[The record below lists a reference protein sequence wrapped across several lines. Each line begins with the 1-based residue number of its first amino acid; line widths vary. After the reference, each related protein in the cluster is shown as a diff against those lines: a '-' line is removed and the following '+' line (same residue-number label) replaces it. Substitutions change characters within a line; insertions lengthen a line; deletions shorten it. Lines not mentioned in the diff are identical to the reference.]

1 VFYLSY
7 VICIDILIKCILI
20 YYHTAIFSMIFLFFS
35 YFIVYT
41 KFGLYAGI
49 TTAMWYLW
57 YKQYSLWR
65 SVWYILVHMST
76 LILVHFST
84 HEHLSIVTFEYIWT
98 HHVFEHFSTHQYW
111 YILVHMSTSV
121 LVHFSTHCH
130 MGTSVFVH
138 LSTYGHISFDTF
150 EYIWAHQYWY
160 MLVHIVTWAH
170 QYLYIWVH
178 MGTSVLVHV
187 STHGHIG
194 IDAF

>member
-1 VFYLSY
+1 VHF
-7 VICIDILIKCILI
+7 DILSHC
-20 YYHTAIFSMIFLFFS
+20 YFFYDFSFFFS

-121 LVHFSTHCH
+121 LVHFSTKCTHCH

-160 MLVHIVTWAH
+160 MLVH
-170 QYLYIWVH
+170 
-178 MGTSVLVHV
+178 MGTSELMHF
-187 STHGHIG
+187 STHEHIS
-194 IDAF
+194 IVTF